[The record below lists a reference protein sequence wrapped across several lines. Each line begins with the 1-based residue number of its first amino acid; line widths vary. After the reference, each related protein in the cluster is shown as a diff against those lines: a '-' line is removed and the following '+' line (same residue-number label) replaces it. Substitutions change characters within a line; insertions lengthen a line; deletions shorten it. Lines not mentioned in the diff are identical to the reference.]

1 MRFRTHSIK
10 LKKPVYSIF
19 HTPHSKRNGQTI
31 VEAVIALGVLTIGF
45 SGIIT
50 LLNRSLSLNQL
61 VTDQNIATYMATE
74 GIEVTKNLVDA
85 AVIQGLDPFTP
96 PLFNVGSYELD
107 FDDLLDTDPPVE
119 NPGRRIGGFGVK
131 SNTPLFF
138 DSTANLYSYDSGAP
152 TGFYRTITINIQPGE
167 YINVMATIDWTSKGG
182 AQNSVVM
189 EDYFFKW
196 RP

>member
-1 MRFRTHSIK
+1 MKLRTHSIK
-10 LKKPVYSIF
+10 VKKSVYSIF
-19 HTPHSKRNGQTI
+19 CTPHPKRSGQTI

-61 VTDQNIATYMATE
+61 VTDQNIATYLATE
-74 GIEVTKNLVDA
+74 GIEVTKNLVDT

-107 FDDLLDTDPPVE
+107 FDDLLDTNPPAE
-119 NPGRRIGGFGVK
+119 NPGRRIGGLGVK
-131 SNTPLFF
+131 SNTPLLF
-138 DSTANLYSYDSGAP
+138 DSATNLYSYDSGAP